1 MAQTHDRTI
10 HDVNTLKAQ
19 ARNLRAAL
27 ARAGTVVSHSQA
39 LELVAQSHG
48 ARDWNTVHATHA
60 TAAGAPLWTFGGPV
74 RGHYLGQ
81 PFAGRVVG
89 VREQGRGHHALTI
102 AFDAP
107 VDVSRSA
114 LFSAPR
120 HRVTATVNAAGRS
133 LTKTSDGV
141 PHLALSA

>member
-1 MAQTHDRTI
+1 MAETHDLMTY
-10 HDVNTLKAQ
+10 DVKTLKAQ

-27 ARAGTVVSHSQA
+27 ARAGTVVSHGQA

-48 ARDWNTVHATHA
+48 ARDWNTAHAV
-60 TAAGAPLWTFGGPV
+60 AGAAPLWTFGGPV

-89 VREQGRGHHALTI
+89 VREQGRGFHALTI

-120 HRVTATVNAAGRS
+120 HRITATVNAAGRS